1 MSDLRENFNNPL
13 PILALLLVAAGLV
26 AQTVPLA
33 SVRPQEPERIKPP
46 ASLAVPSR
54 LWQDPLAAV
63 EAHQES
69 QKKGGAERVV
79 APDESSLADE
89 LARKLGVLDGQGRRV
104 PDELVPPGK
113 LLILPVMLVASPF
126 PDDAEIRRRIR
137 YAVESALA
145 SQEFAPEDAESIR
158 YVTWQPRTRRCGRP
172 DTPTPP
178 VTGATCNPPSTLPFE
193 WFQRTGTAADRA
205 LASGAPT
212 HALVLWLREHELS
225 GKPVAELESLVAA
238 ITARGS
244 TEKRVTVIGPATST
258 QYLDVLRELEARP
271 QAPTEVEFLSYGA
284 TIPDK
289 DAATAIAPP
298 GQEASLARHDAVVRV
313 IRGDDLLVDALVRE
327 LGRRGVNREGFA
339 AGAKG
344 EADCREG
351 IALIVEGDYEYGRS
365 LRRAF
370 VRQAEARCRNPNVR
384 VYTYFRGLDGVLPV
398 TGEREQRDAPRKGE
412 GKGRD
417 SILPEAPLE
426 NAEGRNQYDY
436 LRRIGDQIAQFD
448 AEGGSETPLRAVG
461 IFGSDVYD
469 KLLVLQALQPR
480 LPSALFFT
488 TDLDARFLHRDQGAW
503 ARNLVVASH
512 FGLALHRDLQ
522 AETPPFR
529 DSYQTAAYLATLTAA
544 HPKREAWLQR
554 VAADRSP
561 PRLYEIGRT
570 RPVDLGVIDDPAC
583 PEGQECK
590 PIHPPPALEIPR
602 FASWRV
608 WLAVGLGFLLVLLTT
623 RANRFAAAVVHL
635 ADQHAD
641 ARRRIVSNFAG
652 WSVGGAAVAITMAIV
667 AVLVT
672 HEIEAGEGE
681 PFVWFEGVSAWPSH
695 LLRFLALVVAIAL
708 GAIAMRR
715 LGVHAERISA
725 EFALPLPDA
734 RAGRRIWIPREGADA
749 PGRHAL
755 WQRRSE
761 WLRGPFV
768 DFARTEREAS
778 GGAEQRVVVDRL
790 WQRYLLRTS
799 GTPFWLW
806 IALATV
812 LLGAFATALYA
823 LDPPFF
829 SHRGVWVMRVNELL
843 WIANVVVLWGT
854 IFWTVFEA
862 RACAYFIDR
871 LGSTPSAWPAATLAR
886 ESTRTGV
893 PAPCLVAQL
902 DFRLILRAADRVGP
916 IVYIP
921 FVQIFLLG
929 VAFHP
934 FFDAADVPWTLVT
947 LAAISLAYAIYAMVR
962 LRGSAERARKE
973 ILDYYQSMLL
983 RLQGDGAGA
992 EPEGYMK
999 DGAKGQRPV
1008 FTALRLDGIDA
1019 SRRAAASGQVKALAA
1034 EIGAEREGPFLPLL
1048 QQPAVKA
1055 LLIPFGG
1062 WSGLSL
1068 VEPLLNYFGL

>member
-1 MSDLRENFNNPL
+1 MSDVRDNFSNPL

-46 ASLAVPSR
+46 PSLAVPSR

-63 EAHQES
+63 ETHQEL
-69 QKKGGAERVV
+69 QKKAGAARNG
-79 APDESSLADE
+79 APDEASLADE
-89 LARKLGVLDGQGRRV
+89 VARKLGLLDENGRPVPEARV
-104 PDELVPPGK
+104 PAGK

-126 PDDAEIRRRIR
+126 PDDAEVRRRTR
-137 YAVESALA
+137 YAVESGLA
-145 SQEFAPEDAESIR
+145 SQGFVPEDAESIR
-158 YVTWQPRTRRCGRP
+158 YVIWQPRTRRCGVP
-172 DTPTPP
+172 DPKAPP
-178 VTGATCNPPSTLPFE
+178 VVGATCNLPSMLPFE
-193 WFQRTGTAADRA
+193 WFQRTGSATDRA
-205 LASGAPT
+205 LASDAPT
-212 HALVLWLREHELS
+212 RALVLWLREHEFS
-225 GKPVAELESLVAA
+225 GKPVAELESLLAA
-238 ITARGS
+238 ITARGPIR
-244 TEKRVTVIGPATST
+244 KQMTVIGPATST
-258 QYLDVLRELEARP
+258 QYLDVLRELDTRAG
-271 QAPTEVEFLSYGA
+271 ASTEIEFLSYGA

-289 DAATAIAPP
+289 EAAAAIATP
-298 GQEASLARHDAVVRV
+298 GQEAPLALRDAVVRV
-313 IRGDDLLVDALVRE
+313 IKGDDLLVDALVRE
-327 LGRRGVNREGFA
+327 LGRRGVNRKAFA
-339 AGAKG
+339 AVPSSDTA
-344 EADCREG
+344 CREG
-351 IALIVEGDYEYGRS
+351 VALIVEGDYEYGRS

-370 VRQAEARCRNPNVR
+370 FRQAEARCRKANVR

-398 TGEREQRDAPRKGE
+398 TGEREPREAPRKGE
-412 GKGRD
+412 GKD
-417 SILPEAPLE
+417 SMLSDAPLE

-436 LRRIGDQIAQFD
+436 LRRIGDQIAQFE
-448 AEGGSETPLRAVG
+448 AEGGSEAPLRAVG

-480 LPSALFFT
+480 LPSVVFFT
-488 TDLDARFLHRDQGAW
+488 TDLDARFLHRDQAAW

-512 FGLALHRDLQ
+512 FGLALHHDLQ
-522 AETPPFR
+522 GETPPFR

-544 HPKREAWLQR
+544 HPRREAWVQR
-554 VAADRSP
+554 VAADRSQ

-570 RPVDLGVIDDPAC
+570 RPVDLGAVDDSGPC
-583 PEGQECK
+583 PEAQGCK
-590 PIHPPPALEIPR
+590 RIHPPPALEIPR
-602 FASWRV
+602 FAPWRA
-608 WLAVGLGFLLVLLTT
+608 WLAGGLGLLLVLLTT
-623 RANRFAAAVVHL
+623 RANRFAAEVVHL
-635 ADQHAD
+635 ADQRPD
-641 ARRRIVSNFAG
+641 VRRRIVRHIAG
-652 WSVGGAAVAITMAIV
+652 WSLGGVAVALTMALV
-667 AVLVT
+667 AVFVT
-672 HEIEAGEGE
+672 DEIKAGDGE
-681 PFVWFEGVSAWPSH
+681 PFLWFEGVSAWPSH
-695 LLRFLALVVAIAL
+695 LLRFLALVVAVVL

-715 LGVHAERISA
+715 LRVQAERIA
-725 EFALPLPDA
+725 EEFALPLPEA
-734 RAGRRIWIPREGADA
+734 NPGSRVWVPRRGKDGL
-749 PGRHAL
+749 GRHAL

-768 DFARTEREAS
+768 DFARTEREAT
-778 GGAEQRVVVDRL
+778 GGAEHRVVVDRL
-790 WQRYLLRTS
+790 WQRYLARTS

-806 IALATV
+806 IALATA

-829 SHRGVWVMRVNELL
+829 SHRGEWVMRVNELL

-862 RACAYFIDR
+862 RSCAYFIDR

-886 ESTRTGV
+886 ESERTGV

-902 DFRLILRAADRVGP
+902 DFRLILRAAERVGP

-934 FFDAADVPWTLVT
+934 FFDNADVPWTLVA

-973 ILDYYQSMLL
+973 ILDYYDAMLL
-983 RLQGDGAGA
+983 RLQGNGSGA
-992 EPEGYMK
+992 EPEGYAK
-999 DGAKGQRPV
+999 EAAKGQRPAY
-1008 FTALRLDGIDA
+1008 TPLRLEAIEPA
-1019 SRRAAASGQVKALAA
+1019 RRAAASGQVKALVAD
-1034 EIGAEREGPFLPLL
+1034 IGAEREGPFLPLL

-1068 VEPLLNYFGL
+1068 VEPVLNYFGL